1 MGALSPE
8 ALVAAAMSGGSTRR
22 DSAGVE
28 ARFKVGDRVMARDIH
43 PRGHTRLPRYV
54 RGKLGVI
61 DRIQGVFVLPDSNA
75 MGEDEQPG
83 TLYAVRFEATDLWG
97 AAAGV
102 KDAVYIDLWDV
113 YLDSA

>member
-8 ALVAAAMSGGSTRR
+8 RLVAAAMAGGSARR

-28 ARFKVGDRVMARDIH
+28 ARFKVGDGVRARDIH

-54 RGKLGVI
+54 RGKPGVI
-61 DRIQGVFVLPDSNA
+61 DRVQGVFVLPDSNA
-75 MGEDEQPG
+75 MGHGEQPG
-83 TLYAVRFEATDLWG
+83 ALYAVRFEAADLWG
-97 AAAGV
+97 EAAGG

-113 YLDSA
+113 YLDPA